1 MTLLRLNNSG
11 LTNRLANDA
20 FYRNFMDSNLGSHH
34 DCKNVDYNVTDEDAV
49 VKIEFAIPGL
59 SKDNLE
65 IELNNEILTV
75 KTKEKDKNDSRTGFA
90 ALEFEKSFKI
100 SDEIQKDK
108 ISARSEKGVLYIAL
122 PKITE
127 AIVKPARE
135 IEIA

>member
-11 LTNRLANDA
+11 LTSKLANDA
-20 FYRNFMDSNLGSHH
+20 FFGNFMDSNLGNYH

-49 VKIEFAIPGL
+49 VNIEFAIPGL

-75 KTKEKDKNDSRTGFA
+75 KTKEKDENDTRTGFA

-100 SDEIQKDK
+100 SDKIQKDK
-108 ISARSEKGVLYIAL
+108 ISAHSENGVLYINL
-122 PKITE
+122 PKINE
-127 AIVKPARE
+127 AVIKPART